1 MAQLLR
7 YRAEGSSRKHRQ
19 THAQKQIIKLF
30 SGSLFFTAFVGTR
43 HATTAA
49 TTTTTGGAAV
59 STRNR
64 NRNRFKD
71 PSGATDL
78 FLPLSLSL
86 ALIERPAT
94 CPVSAVI
101 VSCMR
106 RRRRGSKVV
115 QLVWAMP
122 AATARRVWGAVWAP
136 KSAKTGDD
144 PLENISVIRFAL
156 HKVHY
161 LIATPPTT
169 APPPCPRTH

>member
-43 HATTAA
+43 HATT
-49 TTTTTGGAAV
+49 TTTGGAAV

-64 NRNRFKD
+64 NRNRFED

-78 FLPLSLSL
+78 FLPLSLPLSL

-115 QLVWAMP
+115 QLCGQCHSGDSETRLW
-122 AATARRVWGAVWAP
+122 RSLGAKKCQDW
-136 KSAKTGDD
+136 
-144 PLENISVIRFAL
+144 R
-156 HKVHY
+156 
-161 LIATPPTT
+161 
-169 APPPCPRTH
+169 